1 MRTNDRH
8 ELAPPRAGN
17 SSTGPGGG
25 GGSAMTQTPSPQ
37 PPTAQESL
45 HTRPFLTGALRG
57 ISPEDPPP
65 RQGKGA
71 MPGTP
76 EGSEARRSPHK
87 VRGCARLPMSWGVP
101 LPCREK
107 GETGDYFTVGNLGGL
122 LSPPYLK
129 SLALLPPSTPILGC
143 HSTEGAWEVSS
154 GHPTTDEG
162 PRVPPGGA
170 SNWGNEVHP
179 MVHPWGAVWGHP
191 SSRQAHRVLPRGFP
205 NQEWGKGVRPGGP
218 NTQLTTLPP
227 GPSPGSP
234 PKSPQPPSP
243 AVGAGEPP

>member
-1 MRTNDRH
+1 MTPPGQ
-8 ELAPPRAGN
+8 LTAPRARGGGVSN
-17 SSTGPGGG
+17 DTDPLPPTNTSTGVSPH
-25 GGSAMTQTPSPQ
+25 TPIPHRS
-37 PPTAQESL
+37 
-45 HTRPFLTGALRG
+45 TREGFRQKT
-57 ISPEDPPP
+57 PPP

-143 HSTEGAWEVSS
+143 HSTEGAWEVSP

-162 PRVPPGGA
+162 VPATGGTRYTPWSTPGERSGA
-170 SNWGNEVHP
+170 TPALGRHTGYSLGGSQTRNGERGYAQ
-179 MVHPWGAVWGHP
+179 GAP
-191 SSRQAHRVLPRGFP
+191 TR
-205 NQEWGKGVRPGGP
+205 N
-218 NTQLTTLPP
+218 
-227 GPSPGSP
+227 
-234 PKSPQPPSP
+234 
-243 AVGAGEPP
+243 

>member
-1 MRTNDRH
+1 
-8 ELAPPRAGN
+8 
-17 SSTGPGGG
+17 
-25 GGSAMTQTPSPQ
+25 MTQTPSPQ

-45 HTRPFLTGALRG
+45 HTHPFLTGALEGDFARR
-57 ISPEDPPP
+57 PPPP

-101 LPCREK
+101 LPCQEK

-143 HSTEGAWEVSS
+143 HSTEGAWEVSP

-162 PRVPPGGA
+162 VPATGGTRYTPWSTPGERSGA
-170 SNWGNEVHP
+170 TPALGRHTGYTLGGSQTRDGERGYAQ
-179 MVHPWGAVWGHP
+179 GAP
-191 SSRQAHRVLPRGFP
+191 TR
-205 NQEWGKGVRPGGP
+205 N
-218 NTQLTTLPP
+218 
-227 GPSPGSP
+227 
-234 PKSPQPPSP
+234 
-243 AVGAGEPP
+243 